1 MGDPLEEPALLL
13 SLEEYLAPCNT
24 LVTYNGKSF
33 DAPLLNTRYILQGW
47 QSPLRNMLQI
57 DLLHLA
63 RKLWKNRLPSRSLG
77 DIETQILR
85 AFRTEEEVPGWM
97 IPQIY
102 FDYLRSK
109 DARPMRRVFYHNEMD
124 VIAMAALL
132 NHTAHLFEHLNA
144 KQDLHTV
151 DRYSIGRIYED
162 LGHTEI
168 AINIYQE
175 CLQGDLPEEIY
186 LEAIQRLSFIFKRLD
201 DYLRAVDLWE
211 KAATKDQ
218 IYAFIELAKYYEHTL
233 RDYSQA
239 MSWTESA
246 IKIVQSND
254 FPLYQRSLWKFE
266 LEHRYARLV
275 DKMGSA

>member
-1 MGDPLEEPALLL
+1 
-13 SLEEYLAPCNT
+13 
-24 LVTYNGKSF
+24 
-33 DAPLLNTRYILQGW
+33 
-47 QSPLRNMLQI
+47 MLQI

-63 RKLWKNRLPSRSLG
+63 RKLWKNRLPRRSLG

-144 KQDLHTV
+144 KQDLNTV

-175 CLQGDLPEEIY
+175 CLLGELPEEIY

-201 DYLRAVDLWE
+201 DYLLAVDLWE
-211 KAATKDQ
+211 KAARKDQ

-239 MSWTESA
+239 MYWTESA
-246 IKIVQSND
+246 IKIVKSND
-254 FPLYQRSLWKFE
+254 FPIYQQSIWEFE

-275 DKMGSA
+275 NKMGSG